1 MVTFPERLYKFGRTN
16 SEDILER
23 FDSKVH
29 YLRKWRNTPLS
40 QDYDVK
46 ALWSAWVSKEEA
58 KEAEQWF
65 ESNFPKT
72 FITEVRYNGIK
83 ECRDWKPNQS
93 YKFYA
98 LLEERYPK
106 NAEYWQ
112 KVKKLTE
119 EGALK
124 KTHDKIYFVMLT
136 KKTNR

>member
-29 YLRKWRNTPLS
+29 YLRKWANVPLS

-46 ALWSAWVSKEEA
+46 ALWSTWVLKEEA
-58 KEAEQWF
+58 KKVEEWF
-65 ESNFPKT
+65 QNTYPKT
-72 FITEVRYNGIK
+72 FQTETKYNGIR
-83 ECRDWKPNQS
+83 ECRDWKPKDS
-93 YKFYA
+93 FKFYN
-98 LLEERYPK
+98 LLEEKYPK
-106 NAEYWQ
+106 TAEYWQ
-112 KVKKLTE
+112 KIEKLQQEKT
-119 EGALK
+119 LK